1 MRHAR
6 TLLAAASALA
16 LVSPTLTARADTT
29 AQSLPFSQNWSTTTQ
44 ITTTGSTAAQWTGV
58 PGVTGYLGDLAG
70 TTSGV
75 DPQTLTGDTLG
86 TAFDVIANQSNPTT
100 LSTGGVAE
108 FDGIANPT
116 IALNG
121 SGTADAPHILIVL
134 NTTGQTSVRVRY
146 NVRDLDG
153 SADNAAQQVALMY
166 RVGSTGAFTNLTGGY
181 VADATTGGAAT
192 QVTPID
198 VTLPAAADNQ
208 TVVQLRIVTT
218 NAAGADEW
226 VGIDDI
232 SITGTPSTSWECG
245 NGIVESAGEEGC
257 DDGNTMDGDCCS
269 SFCQVEDAG
278 TLCREA
284 VDFECDVAEFCDG
297 ESPVC
302 PADALEPD
310 GTLCGFPKGG
320 PPIASCDAQDTCE
333 AGFCVNQVEPAG
345 TPCRSAAGVC
355 DLAEVCD
362 GSSDVCPSDGLA
374 GPSVVCRAAAGP
386 CDAEERCS
394 GSATTCPGNT
404 FLPGSTVCRAS
415 AGSCDSTEFCTGSTA
430 MCPTDSVLPLGTAC
444 RASTG
449 ACDPAESCNG
459 FATCPADRT
468 AADGTACADG
478 TVCNGAE
485 TCMMGSCRPGTALS
499 CDDRNACTAD
509 ACAEPGGCENTAIAG
524 CCNVDRDCADDGDV
538 CTAERCSGTGGMC
551 ERLPVTGCC
560 TADSDCTGGTACTM
574 VSCNLATNRCE
585 SAPVPSCC
593 TSDADCTDGL
603 ACTSDS
609 CNRTTGVCSNSAIAD
624 CCAGDGDCDDGD
636 ACSTDSC
643 TIGAGG
649 AGTCTASPILGCCLG
664 DSDCMDED
672 GSACTTPSC
681 NTTTE
686 RCIETLVR
694 CDDMDECTSD
704 TCEVDGSCSHTPVS
718 CDDMDDCTADA
729 CSAGA
734 CEHTPID
741 GCGMMPDAGMM
752 MDMDA
757 GMPMPDA
764 ALPDAGLSNDAA
776 LTRIDAPVDTGPLE
790 VIDTGIG
797 TGDGGPIELMDTS
810 GCDRCAATPDRS
822 TRGLWLALGVL
833 GLVLARTRTR
843 RRVR

>member
-6 TLLAAASALA
+6 SLLAAASAFA
-16 LVSPTLTARADTT
+16 LLSPTLTARADTT
-29 AQSLPFSQNWSTTTQ
+29 AQSLPFSQNWSNPAL
-44 ITTTGSTAAQWTGV
+44 ITTSDDWSGV
-58 PGVTGYLGDLAG
+58 PGITGFRGDGLTG
-70 TTSGV
+70 S
-75 DPQTLTGDTLG
+75 DPQTILVADSPGVV
-86 TAFDVIANQSNPTT
+86 DVNANQTNPNTFA
-100 LSTGGVAE
+100 TGGVTE
-108 FDGIANPT
+108 FDLSDDVV
-116 IALNG
+116 ALAG
-121 SGTADAPHILIVL
+121 SGTAGAPYLLVTL
-134 NTTGQTSVRVRY
+134 ATTGRTSVVVTY
-146 NVRDLDG
+146 NLRDIDG
-153 SADNAAQQVALMY
+153 STDNAVQPVALQY
-166 RVGSTGAFTNLTGGY
+166 RIGTSGVFTNVPAGF
-181 VADATTGGAAT
+181 VADASSGPSLAT
-192 QVTPID
+192 LVTP
-198 VTLPAAADNQ
+198 VTATLPAAANDQ
-208 TVVQLRIVTT
+208 SVVQLRIMTV
-218 NAAGADEW
+218 NASGNDEW
-226 VGIDDI
+226 IGIDDI
-232 SITGTPSTSWECG
+232 SITGTPITGPVCG

-269 SFCQVEDAG
+269 SFCQIEEVG
-278 TLCREA
+278 TLCRDA
-284 VDFECDVAEFCDG
+284 VDFECDVPEYCDG
-297 ESPVC
+297 ASPVC
-302 PADALEPD
+302 PADVLEPN

-320 PPIASCDAQDTCE
+320 PPIATCDAQDSCE
-333 AGFCVNQVEPAG
+333 AGFCVNRVEPAG
-345 TPCRSAAGVC
+345 TTCRSSMGTC
-355 DLAEVCD
+355 DPAEVCD
-362 GSSDVCPSDGLA
+362 GSSDVCPEDSYA
-374 GPSVVCRAAAGP
+374 SSSVVCRAAAGA
-386 CDAEERCS
+386 CDAAERCD
-394 GSATTCPGNT
+394 GFNVDCPADV
-404 FLPGSTVCRAS
+404 FLAATVCRAA
-415 AGSCDSTEFCTGSTA
+415 AGVCDSAEFCDGSSA
-430 MCPTDSVLPLGTAC
+430 RCPTDSVLPLGTLC

-459 FATCPADRT
+459 FAVCPADRT
-468 AADGTACADG
+468 AADGTTCSDG

-485 TCMMGSCRPGTALS
+485 TCAMGSCRPGTALS

-509 ACAEPGGCENTAIAG
+509 ACAEPGGCENNPIAG
-524 CCNVDRDCADDGDV
+524 CCNVDRDCADDGNV
-538 CTAERCSGTGGMC
+538 CTAERCSGSGGTC
-551 ERLPVTGCC
+551 ERLPITGCC
-560 TADSDCTGGTACTM
+560 TTDSDCTGGSACTT

-593 TSDADCTDGL
+593 TSDADCGDGL
-603 ACTSDS
+603 PCTSDS
-609 CNRTTGVCSNSAIAD
+609 CDRATGTCSNTTITD
-624 CCAGDGDCDDGD
+624 CCAGDGDCDDGNS
-636 ACSTDSC
+636 CSTDSC

-649 AGTCTASPILGCCLG
+649 AGTCAASPIMGCCLG

-681 NTTTE
+681 NVTTE
-686 RCIETLVR
+686 RCMETLVR

-704 TCEVDGSCSHTPVS
+704 TCEVDGSCSHTPVT
-718 CDDMDDCTADA
+718 CDDGDDCTADA

-752 MDMDA
+752 GMDA